1 MIELSQ
7 DQLATIVKVAGALDS
22 ALRRYERHEE
32 PFSLIATVTTHTFTG
47 KPVKGNRIL
56 VITHMS
62 AYNLTSACTYIR
74 LGYWNRTRNVWPKI
88 EPAPLV
94 LETVDFNGELYLQE
108 GMWPVIQFN
117 GTVAGDDIFG
127 IVQGYWVR
135 APRIS

>member
-1 MIELSQ
+1 MAEFIEEQ
-7 DQLATIVKVAGALDS
+7 IKQIVGPAKALDA
-22 ALRRYERHEE
+22 ALRRYERMEL
-32 PFSLIATVTTHTFTG
+32 PFSLVATVTTHNFVG
-47 KPVKGNRIL
+47 KAVDTNRLL

-74 LGYWNRTRNVWPKI
+74 LGYWDRSKLVWVKI

-108 GMWPVIQFN
+108 GMWPVIQCN
-117 GTVAGDDIFG
+117 GATAGDDLYG
-127 IVQGYWVR
+127 LVEGYWIR